1 MLESHMLRPLE
12 LIQRL
17 FLASPLTCLS
27 FGIAAWLSARIFLQ
41 WQHRYVTD
49 SFALD
54 LHLFD
59 GSPVAGP
66 YNMTY
71 TAFYFG
77 GLGVLLGIVAVF
89 RRREA
94 WRWWALLAVA
104 LNVSAYVTTVFM
116 NLWALSPPLGI
127 EY

>member
-1 MLESHMLRPLE
+1 MLRPLE
-12 LIQRL
+12 LILRV

-27 FGIAAWLSARIFLQ
+27 FVIAAWLHVRILLQ
-41 WQHRYVTD
+41 WQHPYIVD

-54 LHLFD
+54 LHLFN

-89 RRREA
+89 RRRES
-94 WRWWALLAVA
+94 WRWWALLAA
-104 LNVSAYVTTVFM
+104 GLNVSAYAVTVFM
-116 NLWALSPPLGI
+116 NLWALSPPPGI